1 LPLWDNVT
9 RGFPNRSHQ
18 ILDPIL
24 LLPTKNNMKR
34 LIALCAATLFLTLAA
49 SAQSLTNTII
59 KDRIRSQGAENSIS
73 LSFDAA
79 SKMTKIMAVSE
90 NVSKDD
96 ASRSGILA
104 MNFAAGLFYP
114 GENFVKSPESFML
127 TFWVLS
133 KKPRFGA
140 SHSLTVT
147 VHEEVLVIGSAR
159 YAAKPREQME
169 YLNFEISR
177 ENLMKIAQQSDVRFQ
192 LGDEEFTFTKSQM
205 KLFADLLIVTDTQ
218 Q

>member
-1 LPLWDNVT
+1 M
-9 RGFPNRSHQ
+9 SHAVSRTVSSK
-18 ILDPIL
+18 ILDPVL
-24 LLPTKNNMKR
+24 LLPTKTNMKR

-49 SAQSLTNTII
+49 SAQPLTNTTIR
-59 KDRIRSQGAENSIS
+59 DRIRSQNADKSIAVKYDAEG
-73 LSFDAA
+73 
-79 SKMTKIMAVSE
+79 KTTKIMAVSE
-90 NVSKDD
+90 NFSKDD

-114 GENFVKSPESFML
+114 GDNFVKSPETFML

-140 SHSLTVT
+140 SHTLTVA
-147 VHEEVLVIGSAR
+147 VRDEMLVIGSAR

-177 ENLMKIAQQSDVRFQ
+177 ENLTKIAQQTDVRFQ
-192 LGDEEFTFTKSQM
+192 LGDDEFTFTKSQM
-205 KLFADLLIVTDTQ
+205 KLFADLLLITDTSEGQ
-218 Q
+218 N